1 MARVFVSDALADGF
15 AAGGFAALLSG
26 APSTLHAF
34 VVGAS
39 PLEATLAAGT
49 LVLPCE
55 RRLLPLLLAAVPAHA
70 AISLGWG
77 VVLAL
82 VLPARRTV
90 GAGAVAGL
98 AIAALDLGVV
108 ARRFPASA
116 LCLCGPRSPTM
127 SSTDWWSVRSS
138 PVGERLAARSTRT
151 VSRSVPMAR
160 TTAALKRRP
169 IRLWRSRGSS
179 SGST

>member
-1 MARVFVSDALADGF
+1 MKRLASVGASCLPRFVASVRGQSCGRGMARVFVSDALADGF

-108 ARRFPASA
+108 ARRFPRIRA
-116 LCLCGPRSPTM
+116 LPLRPQVADHVVYGL
-127 SSTDWWSVRSS
+127 V
-138 PVGERLAARSTRT
+138 VGAVVARRRAARCE
-151 VSRSVPMAR
+151 VDAH
-160 TTAALKRRP
+160 
-169 IRLWRSRGSS
+169 GQ
-179 SGST
+179 